1 MSCSLAGPPVPA
13 LSANERG
20 VASSGGW
27 KEKHA
32 TSGTFIIPVVVRGVV
47 GSCWVLDLY
56 EYQGKEL
63 LRQFGIETLE
73 GVAAATPEE
82 AKKAAEQ
89 FGGTVAV
96 KAQVLTGGRGK
107 AGGIKVVKEPA
118 EAEDAAR
125 QILGMDIKGHEVR
138 QVLVEAGAEIASEMY
153 LSILVDRAEKK
164 PLILFSTEG
173 GVDIEEV
180 SERNPEAIVRIY
192 IDPLLGLLPYQI
204 RELTF
209 AAGLEGDV
217 AKGVGKTLNN
227 LYKAF
232 TESDASLVEI
242 NPLVTTEDGRV
253 LALDSKVTID
263 NSSLFRHSEI
273 AEMHDVEAA
282 DPEEQRAQEAGLQ
295 YVKLDGDVGILGN
308 GAGLVMSTLD
318 VVAQAGGDPANF
330 CDVGG
335 GANADEISEA
345 LDIVTANR
353 QVKSVLFNIF
363 GGITRGDE
371 VARGLLSA
379 LERSEIKLPIVVR
392 LDGTNAEEGRQ
403 ILSENT
409 PENVH
414 TEETM
419 LDAARRA
426 VELAQNGGR

>member
-1 MSCSLAGPPVPA
+1 
-13 LSANERG
+13 
-20 VASSGGW
+20 
-27 KEKHA
+27 
-32 TSGTFIIPVVVRGVV
+32 
-47 GSCWVLDLY
+47 LDLY

-73 GVAAATPEE
+73 GTVAESPEE

-107 AGGIKVVKEPA
+107 AGGIKVVQDPA
-118 EAEDAAR
+118 DAEEAAR

-138 QVLVEAGAEIASEMY
+138 QVLVEAGAAIASEMY
-153 LSILVDRAEKK
+153 LSITVDRAEKK

-180 SERNPEAIVRIY
+180 AENKPEALVKIHV
-192 IDPLLGLLPYQI
+192 DPLLGLLPYEV

-209 AAGLEGDV
+209 GAGLEGDV
-217 AKGVGKTLNN
+217 AKGVGKTLQN
-227 LYKAF
+227 LYTAF

-242 NPLVTTEDGRV
+242 NPLVATEDGRV
-253 LALDSKVTID
+253 LALDAKVTVD
-263 NSSLFRHSEI
+263 DSSLFRHQNI
-273 AEMHDVEAA
+273 AELHDVEAA
-282 DPEEQRAQEAGLQ
+282 DPEEQRALDAGLQ

-318 VVAQAGGDPANF
+318 VVANAGGEPANF

-335 GANADEISEA
+335 GADAEKISEA
-345 LDIVTANR
+345 LDIVTSNK

-371 VARGLLSA
+371 VARGLLGA
-379 LERSEIKLPIVVR
+379 LERSEINLPIVVR

-409 PENVH
+409 PENVY

-419 LDAARRA
+419 LDAARKA
-426 VELAQNGGR
+426 VELAHDGRG